1 MPEKHKI
8 FNSKNLHTIMDIFNI
23 KRNIIQLRNLSLVST
38 FDISENYYTK
48 KNCIQPRIS
57 PWKFIKN
64 NKKKEKYKIIIINN
78 TKTLTCVGT
87 MYTEYV

>member
-48 KNCIQPRIS
+48 KKIVFNLEFLLENSLKII
-57 PWKFIKN
+57 
-64 NKKKEKYKIIIINN
+64 KKKKNIK
-78 TKTLTCVGT
+78 
-87 MYTEYV
+87 